1 MRRTRKPLL
10 SIWIV
15 MGILGM
21 FHLLPP
27 NALPA
32 PPQGILKQGVH
43 WGISADWCDPASP
56 GSVGM
61 AAHFSLYLLH
71 DALVKSMPEGPRTP
85 CLAESYHVS
94 PDAKIYEFR
103 LRKGVKFH
111 NGDPMTAEDVIF
123 SFWRGKSAEAKFIHG
138 KTAKVEAV
146 NPYLVRIHFKN
157 PFPDFLDYFIAGG
170 STIGWVVPKNYIE
183 KVGESGFRK
192 HPIGCGP
199 YKFVEFQPGVKLVGE
214 AFEGFWR
221 KIPRV
226 KRIESYIV
234 TEPSTRVVMLKR
246 GEVDIAT
253 GLTGMYVEEVKK
265 DPTLKLMSVQSPAHW
280 FIYPSSQ
287 WDSKSP
293 WSDPRVRKAASLA
306 LDRQTL
312 ADVHHPGGGAPVGSL
327 SMKDDPS
334 GVNFPPDPYDPAQA
348 KKLLSEAGYS
358 KGFYGGKFYPFQG
371 QYWPY
376 GEQIATYWKAVG
388 ISVDCVPLDRS
399 AWRAARASGQFKGS
413 LFVDPAMAPT
423 IGVRLSYIF
432 GPESYG
438 NYPDIEALWRK
449 YNEAAES
456 NVRKDLIT
464 KIQTLIHE
472 RTMFIPV
479 TRVGSPAGIGP
490 KVKGNPYKVQP
501 LVWFI
506 APLEDIEINE

>member
-1 MRRTRKPLL
+1 MRKGRVELS
-10 SIWIV
+10 SIWMLI
-15 MGILGM
+15 GILAI
-21 FHLLPP
+21 FHFMPAKVLS
-27 NALPA
+27 A
-32 PPQGILKQGVH
+32 PPQGVLKQAVH
-43 WGISADWCDPASP
+43 FGISADSFDPSSP

-71 DALVKSMPEGPRTP
+71 DAIVKSMPQGPHTP

-94 PDAKIYEFR
+94 PDMKVYEFR

-111 NGDPMTAEDVIF
+111 NGDSMTAEDVIF
-123 SFWRGKSAEAKFIHG
+123 SFWRGKSAEAKFIHR
-138 KTAKVEAV
+138 KTEKVEAV
-146 NPYLVRIHFKN
+146 NPYLVRIHFKT

-170 STIGWVVPKNYIE
+170 STIGWVVPKNYME
-183 KVGESGFRK
+183 RVGESGFRK
-192 HPIGCGP
+192 HPVGCGP
-199 YKFVEFQPGVKLVGE
+199 YKFVEFKPGVKLVGE

-221 KIPRV
+221 KVPSV
-226 KRIESYIV
+226 KRIETFIV
-234 TEPSTRVVMLKR
+234 TEASTRLAMLKT

-253 GLTGMYVEEVKK
+253 AFSSVYVDEVKK
-265 DPTLKLMSVQSPAHW
+265 DPKLIFKPVQSPAHW
-280 FIYPSSQ
+280 FIYPAAQ
-287 WDSKSP
+287 WDSTSP

-306 LDRQTL
+306 LDRETL
-312 ADVHHPGGGAPVGSL
+312 AAVHHPGGGSAVGSL
-327 SMKDDPS
+327 SMKEDPL

-358 KGFYGGKFYPFQG
+358 KGFYGGKFYPFEG

-388 ISVDCVPLDRS
+388 ISVDCVALDRP
-399 AWRAARASGQFKGS
+399 AWRAARAGGQFKGA

-449 YNEAAES
+449 YNEATEL
-456 NVRKDLIT
+456 NVRKDLI
-464 KIQTLIHE
+464 KRIQILIE
-472 RTMFIPV
+472 QRTMFIPV
-479 TRVGSPAGIGP
+479 TKVGSPAGLGP
-490 KVKGNPYKVQP
+490 RVKGDPFKVQP

-506 APLEDIEINE
+506 APLEDVEVQ